1 MEFEMF
7 RQMLWGRGGDISMRK
22 TQIYIKNIKN
32 QKNDTSW
39 GTWGGGY
46 FYGGVQISLLD
57 SMSFG
62 PDYIYSHQI

>member
-1 MEFEMF
+1 M
-7 RQMLWGRGGDISMRK
+7 
-22 TQIYIKNIKN
+22 TQV
-32 QKNDTSW
+32 
-39 GTWGGGY
+39 GELGGGGY